1 MKPLKLKPALKE
13 IIWGGQ
19 KLKNIYHNED
29 MDNIAEAWVL
39 SCHKDGQSIVDGGE
53 FDNRPLGE
61 VLADAGAKTLGTH
74 WKDNGEFPILIKLID
89 AKERLSVQVH
99 PDNDYAR
106 EHENDSGK
114 TEAWYLLD
122 CDAGA
127 ELIYGFR
134 GQLSK
139 EALREEIAAGTLLPH
154 VNTVGVK
161 AGDVAF
167 IPSGT
172 LHAIGGGIL
181 LAEVQQSSNTTYRVF
196 DYNRKDKNGST
207 RELHVEKALD
217 VLNTVPLQANF
228 SPKGQPETHGG
239 YQKTLLAG
247 CEYFSMT
254 AVAIT
259 NTYES
264 VADETS
270 FVSLLVLA
278 GNGTLAAGGE
288 AFSLKKGDSIFIPAN
303 TGAYS
308 LQGNLQVLETRI

>member
-19 KLKNIYHNED
+19 KLKQLYHND
-29 MDNIAEAWVL
+29 AMDNIAEAWVL
-39 SCHKDGQSIVDGGE
+39 SCHKDGQSVVDGGE
-53 FDNRPLGE
+53 FDGRPLGE
-61 VLADAGAKTLGTH
+61 ALVNAGAEALGTH
-74 WKDNGEFPILIKLID
+74 WEENGGFPILIKLID

-99 PDNDYAR
+99 PDDDYAR

-127 ELIYGFR
+127 ELIFGFR
-134 GQLSK
+134 ERLSK
-139 EALREEIAAGTLLPH
+139 EALRKEIAAGTLLPH
-154 VNTVGVK
+154 VNAVSVK

-167 IPSGT
+167 IPAGT

-196 DYNRKDKNGST
+196 DYNRKDKTGNT

-217 VLNTVPLQANF
+217 VLNTEPIHADF
-228 SPKGQPETHGG
+228 SPLGQREAHTG
-239 YQKTLLAG
+239 YAKTLLAQ
-247 CEYFSMT
+247 CDYFSMT
-254 AVAIT
+254 LLEIT

-270 FVSLLVLA
+270 FVSLLALSGGGA
-278 GNGTLAAGGE
+278 LTAAGE
-288 AFSLKKGDSIFIPAN
+288 ALPLYTGDSIFIPAG
-303 TGAYS
+303 TGAFS
-308 LQGNLQVLETRI
+308 LQGALQVLETRI